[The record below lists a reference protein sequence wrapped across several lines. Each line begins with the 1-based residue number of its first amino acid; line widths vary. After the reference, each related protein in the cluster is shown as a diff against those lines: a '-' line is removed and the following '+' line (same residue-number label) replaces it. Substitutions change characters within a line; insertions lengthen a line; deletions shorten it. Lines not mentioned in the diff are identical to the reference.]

1 MLACRFDLLV
11 CLDSACQAA
20 VLQQISAD
28 RPASPGKY
36 VTRICCLS
44 DFLHYCSDDVLL
56 QPGGNG
62 LLDRQLRDQLRAA
75 LPALRPSASVVA
87 AAAAAAA
94 GGSGSGFPASS
105 SGSWGGGE
113 VSIPSYMLPTGIARP
128 PFLAEAAAGGSA
140 ISSSGGDASDGS
152 GCAEQWERMALLM
165 SLCCAGLVRYL
176 LDCRPTDP
184 SDDY

>member
-1 MLACRFDLLV
+1 LLACRFDLLI

-62 LLDRQLRDQLRAA
+62 LLDRQLRAE
-75 LPALRPSASVVA
+75 LPTLRPSASVVA

-94 GGSGSGFPASS
+94 GGSGGTLPASSS

-140 ISSSGGDASDGS
+140 SSSSGGDASDVSGS
-152 GCAEQWERMALLM
+152 AEQWERMALLM